1 MATIF
6 NKVIKNLS
14 IILIKKFQIQN
25 LIFAKIFTMQ
35 NYLEFNF
42 KIKPLHPWNE
52 ILMAELIEIGFDSFT
67 EEYDGI
73 LAYVQK
79 ELFNETELKSLDLL
93 NNPEIEIIYTS
104 AEMPNIN
111 WNEEWEKNFSPIN
124 IEDKV
129 SIRAEF
135 HEPSNLPFEIIIQ
148 PKMSFGTGHHATTY
162 LMIQQMLDMDFNGK
176 KVLDMGCGTS
186 VLAIF
191 AKIRGAAETLAID
204 IDEWSVEN
212 SGENAARNNV
222 EFKVE
227 LGTADNLGK
236 EKFDIILANINRNI
250 LISDIPAYVKNLNEK
265 GELLLSGLCFFDV
278 DDILEVCSAENLKLK
293 KKIQREEWVSLL
305 LEK

>member
-1 MATIF
+1 
-6 NKVIKNLS
+6 
-14 IILIKKFQIQN
+14 
-25 LIFAKIFTMQ
+25 MQ
-35 NYLEFNF
+35 NYLEFTF
-42 KIKPLHPWNE
+42 KIKPLQPWND

-73 LAYVQK
+73 LGYIQK
-79 ELFNETELKSLDLL
+79 ELFDESKLKELELL
-93 NNPEIEIIYTS
+93 NNPEIEITYS
-104 AEMPNIN
+104 SVEMPNIN

-124 IEDKV
+124 VEDQV

-135 HEPSNLPFEIIIQ
+135 HEASTLPYDLIIQ

-162 LMIQQMLDMDFNGK
+162 LMIQQMLAMDLTDK
-176 KVLDMGCGTS
+176 TILDMGCGTS

-191 AKIRGAAETLAID
+191 AKIRGAADTLAID

-212 SGENAARNNV
+212 SKENAVRNNV
-222 EFKVE
+222 DFKVE

-236 EKFDIILANINRNI
+236 ECFDVILANINRNI
-250 LISDIPAYVKNLNEK
+250 LISDIPVYVKNLNE
-265 GELLLSGLCFFDV
+265 GGQLLLSGLCFFDE
-278 DDILEVCSAENLKLK
+278 DDILEVCYAENLKLV